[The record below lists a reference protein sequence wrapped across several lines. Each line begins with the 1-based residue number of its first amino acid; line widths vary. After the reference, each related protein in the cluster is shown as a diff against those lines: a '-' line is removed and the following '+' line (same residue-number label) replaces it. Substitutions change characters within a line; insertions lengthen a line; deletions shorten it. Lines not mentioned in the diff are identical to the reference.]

1 MTDID
6 ELSVASASE
15 LIGRGELSPL
25 ELTEHCLARIEGL
38 DDTIRAFLSVDAPGA
53 VERARALSEDKAH
66 RSASGHLYGIPFGI
80 KDIID
85 VAGLPTTASSRVLEG
100 NVAGKDAPVVG
111 MLRDAGTVLLG
122 KTNTQEFAYGVVTA
136 PTSNPWDPD
145 RIPGGSSGGSAAA
158 VASGMATAAL
168 GTDTAGSIR
177 IPSALCGTS
186 GLMPR
191 RGALPMEGIIPLAPS
206 LDRCG
211 PIARDALDLGLI
223 WGALTGGPTTAPS
236 DPGGL
241 RVGAPAAPS
250 DIGEMDAEV
259 EEAVEGALGA
269 FEEIGAQRVTI
280 NLPHLKEWDY
290 PRAVPLMVEALKVHT
305 DAGWF
310 PSRAEDYEPSTVDAH
325 RFAAKLPAD
334 ALDAAYGQLEPLK
347 ARFMSAFDSADVLIL
362 PTTPVPAPTKAEAAA
377 RDDAHRPPVTRTLTR
392 ICGPVNYCELA
403 AVSIPCGFT
412 AEGLPIGLQIIGRT
426 ERSVLGAA
434 LLYQSATEWHTRRPE
449 LLAEPTSG

>member
-1 MTDID
+1 MTDIAD
-6 ELSVASASE
+6 LSVASASE
-15 LIGRGELSPL
+15 LIARGELSPL
-25 ELTEHCLARIEGL
+25 ELTEHCLARIKLL
-38 DDTIRAFLSVDAPGA
+38 DDTIRAFLSVDAAGA
-53 VERARALSEDKAH
+53 IQRARTLGDEKAR
-66 RSASGHLYGIPFGI
+66 RSASGPLYGIPFAI

-100 NVAGKDAPVVG
+100 NVARKDAPVVE

-122 KTNTQEFAYGVVTA
+122 KTNTHEFAYGVVTA
-136 PTSNPWDPD
+136 PTSNPWDPA

-158 VASGMATAAL
+158 VASGMAPAAL

-191 RGALPMEGIIPLAPS
+191 RGAMPIEGIIPLAPS

-211 PIARDALDLGLI
+211 PIARDAVDLALI
-223 WGALTGGPTTAPS
+223 WGALTGGPTTAPAE
-236 DPGGL
+236 PVGL
-241 RVGAPAAPS
+241 RVGAPSAPS
-250 DIGEMDAEV
+250 DIGEMDTEV
-259 EEAVEGALGA
+259 EEAVERALGA
-269 FEEIGAQRVTI
+269 FEEIGARRVKI
-280 NLPHLKEWDY
+280 GLPHLKEWDY

-310 PSRAEDYEPSTVDAH
+310 PSRADDYESSTVDAH
-325 RFAAKLPAD
+325 RFADELPAD
-334 ALDAAYGQLEPLK
+334 VLKTAYGQLEQLR
-347 ARFMSAFDSADVLIL
+347 ARFMSAFDSADLLIL

-377 RDDAHRPPVTRTLTR
+377 HDGAHRPPVTRSLTR

-412 AEGLPIGLQIIGRT
+412 SGGLPIGLQIIGRT
-426 ERSVLGAA
+426 ERSVLEAA
-434 LLYQSATEWHTRRPE
+434 LLYQSATDWHTRRPE
-449 LLAEPTSG
+449 LPSKPTNA

>member
-1 MTDID
+1 MKDID
-6 ELSVASASE
+6 DLSVASASE

-38 DDTIRAFLSVDAPGA
+38 DNTIRAFLSVDAPGA
-53 VERARALSEDKAH
+53 IERARALSEDKAH
-66 RSASGHLYGIPFGI
+66 RSASGPLYGIPFGI

-100 NVAGKDAPVVG
+100 NVASKDAPVVG

-122 KTNTQEFAYGVVTA
+122 KTNTHEFAYGVVTA

-191 RGALPMEGIIPLAPS
+191 RGALPVEGIIPLAPS

-211 PIARDALDLGLI
+211 PIARDAVDLALI
-223 WGALTGGPTTAPS
+223 WGALTGGPTTVPAEPA
-236 DPGGL
+236 GL
-241 RVGAPAAPS
+241 RVAAPSAPS
-250 DIGEMDAEV
+250 DIGEIDPEV
-259 EEAVEGALGA
+259 EEAVEGALGV
-269 FEEIGAQRVTI
+269 FEEIGARRITI
-280 NLPHLKEWDY
+280 NLPTLEEWDY

-310 PSRAEDYEPSTVDAH
+310 PNRVADYEWSTVDAH

-334 ALDAAYGQLEPLK
+334 ALVTAYGQLEQLK
-347 ARFMSAFDSADVLIL
+347 ARLMSAFDSADLLIL
-362 PTTPVPAPTKAEAAA
+362 ATTPVPAPTKSEAAA
-377 RDDAHRPPVTRTLTR
+377 RDGAHRPPVTRALTR
-392 ICGPVNYCELA
+392 ICGPINYCELA

-412 AEGLPIGLQIIGRT
+412 TGGLPIGLQIIGPT
-426 ERSVLGAA
+426 ERSVLEAA
-434 LLYQSATEWHTRRPE
+434 LLYQSATGWHTRRPE
-449 LLAEPTSG
+449 LLSGPTNR